1 MPGVTSVISGYTGG
15 TVAKPT
21 YQQVGMGGTGHA
33 EAVEVHYDPSKVTYQ
48 QLLATFWHDTDP
60 LDARGQ
66 FCDKGDEY
74 RSEIFYHDDEQKRL
88 AEASKAAL
96 EQAHRFGSQTI
107 VTKIAP
113 AGPFYPAEDYHQG
126 YAKKNPV
133 RYNFYRWNCGRD
145 QRLTELWGEDADGR
159 QGRELRAA
167 EAVARPSAQAGTTR
181 MGDARPFVS
190 VGRASR
196 SRPFPLRCHP
206 GLGPGFRVAG
216 LGQTRA

>member
-1 MPGVTSVISGYTGG
+1 MRRLLGTAAAVAALALAAAAGAAETTAPAKEAIATFASGCFWCTEHDFEEVPGVTSVISGYTGG
-15 TVAKPT
+15 TVANPT

-48 QLLATFWHDTDP
+48 QLLDTFWHDTDP
-60 LDARGQ
+60 LDAKGQ

-88 AEASKAAL
+88 AEASKAAI
-96 EQAHRFGSQTI
+96 EQSHRFGDKQL

-133 RYNFYRWNCGRD
+133 RYHFYRWNCGRD
-145 QRLTELWGEDADGR
+145 QRLTELWGADAVGAKVASSD
-159 QGRELRAA
+159 AA
-167 EAVARPSAQAGTTR
+167 KQ
-181 MGDARPFVS
+181 
-190 VGRASR
+190 
-196 SRPFPLRCHP
+196 
-206 GLGPGFRVAG
+206 
-216 LGQTRA
+216 Q